1 MRNLVIKL
9 CAFVAMIASV
19 TPNVCRSNWYEP
31 EEPVITG
38 QNNNIIILPS
48 FIN

>member
-31 EEPVITG
+31 EGPEG
-38 QNNNIIILPS
+38 LREFFNNHSNLAQ
-48 FIN
+48 F

>member
-9 CAFVAMIASV
+9 CVFVAMIASV

-31 EEPVITG
+31 EEPEG
-38 QNNNIIILPS
+38 LREFFNNHSNLAQ
-48 FIN
+48 F

>member
-31 EEPVITG
+31 E
-38 QNNNIIILPS
+38 NNTYIL
-48 FIN
+48 

>member
-31 EEPVITG
+31 IETG
-38 QNNNIIILPS
+38 YNWTE
-48 FIN
+48 

>member
-19 TPNVCRSNWYEP
+19 TPNVCRSNWYERKDL
-31 EEPVITG
+31 ESFLT
-38 QNNNIIILPS
+38 IIL
-48 FIN
+48 I